1 MNEVD
6 MLREVV
12 EDLFHPRLVPHVLLV
27 LLDVGVP
34 LAVAVI
40 RGGPEPLAGPPGE
53 HVHVESMGV
62 EVRREGHGRGHA
74 VEIGVAAVLGLI
86 RTAEIDEPRR
96 TGVLDD
102 ERAEQQRVE
111 DIHDCV

>member
-1 MNEVD
+1 MNEFDV
-6 MLREVV
+6 LQEVV

-40 RGGPEPLAGPPGE
+40 RDGREPLAGPPGE
-53 HVHVESMGV
+53 HVHAETMGV

-74 VEIGVAAVLGLI
+74 VEIGVAAVVGLI
-86 RTAEIDEPRR
+86 RTAKIDDPRR
-96 TGVLDD
+96 TGALDD
-102 ERAEQQRVE
+102 DRAEQQPAE
-111 DIHDCV
+111 EIHDCV